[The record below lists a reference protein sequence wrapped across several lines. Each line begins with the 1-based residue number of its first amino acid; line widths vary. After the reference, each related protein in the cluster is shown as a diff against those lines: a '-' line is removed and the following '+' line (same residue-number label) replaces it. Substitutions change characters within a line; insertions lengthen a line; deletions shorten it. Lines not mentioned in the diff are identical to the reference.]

1 MPSPHDEIGNGADRT
16 STPYPIT
23 WGSIMTITERR
34 RADAAR
40 RSALPDV
47 SASRSTAHQ
56 FVLDALRDA
65 ILSGSL
71 PAGARLIQ
79 TEIAARLG
87 VSTTPVREAIR
98 DLVGSGLVQSDVHR
112 GAVVRA
118 LDSDE
123 LPEIYEIRKILETSL
138 IDKIVENIDEQEL
151 ARAEKLLEE
160 MDRTAAPATWGMLN
174 RRFHALLTAAAH
186 SPRLEAMVHSVADLA
201 TMTEVDAVRESPSL
215 TIDADREH
223 RALLD
228 AIRRKRPDQAREI
241 VRRHLDRALVAVLH
255 TRGEAVGKVA
265 S

>member
-1 MPSPHDEIGNGADRT
+1 MRSATAPTAPDAVPDHLGG
-16 STPYPIT
+16 
-23 WGSIMTITERR
+23 IMTITELRH
-34 RADAAR
+34 ADSAR

-47 SASRSTAHQ
+47 SASRSTAHK
-56 FVLDALRDA
+56 FVLDGLRDA

-98 DLVGSGLVQSDVHR
+98 DLVGSGLVHSDMHR

-123 LPEIYEIRKILETSL
+123 LPEIYEIRKMLETSL
-138 IDKIVENIDEQEL
+138 IDKIVENITEEEL
-151 ARAEKLLEE
+151 ARAENLLEE
-160 MDRTAAPATWGMLN
+160 MDRTVAPATWGMLN
-174 RRFHALLTAAAH
+174 RRFHAMFTAAAR

-201 TMTEVDAVRESPSL
+201 TMTEVEAVRETPSL
-215 TIDADREH
+215 TIEADREH

-228 AIRRKRPDQAREI
+228 AIRRKRADQAREI
-241 VRRHLDRALVAVLH
+241 LRQHLDRALAAVLR
-255 TRGEAVGKVA
+255 TRGEAVGNVA